1 MIMGGI
7 ASFGAI
13 VLYKYFVENSSLYLI
28 KTTKKFNFESDPY
41 TGKVKCTY
49 TDVPNKQHGY
59 WVNINEIK
67 SNNQIRIKGNNSQ
80 IKLNIKLYELN
91 DFSIFLSPKC
101 HHFILLFLYL

>member
-1 MIMGGI
+1 MGGI

-59 WVNINEIK
+59 
-67 SNNQIRIKGNNSQ
+67 
-80 IKLNIKLYELN
+80 
-91 DFSIFLSPKC
+91 
-101 HHFILLFLYL
+101 